1 MKIINREILPFQED
15 DFFSPLRD
23 KIDYARLVIFAT
35 RYLLLNIDTSA
46 SNCKC
51 KLKICVDKMSRLFFY
66 REDKFFSV
74 AFPFSVITE
83 GDEIVEISSFSG
95 ISIDSKALSS
105 VLSILE
111 DSSFKLNPS
120 VTDYYIESNTVETIG
135 ISLLEEIFQSE
146 PSYIRYD
153 YDPKY
158 ENGRL
163 HPLHH
168 IDINY
173 SSYGTFKLGLNS
185 SITTNY
191 FDNILNLNTD
201 CSYLKD

>member
-1 MKIINREILPFQED
+1 
-15 DFFSPLRD
+15 
-23 KIDYARLVIFAT
+23 
-35 RYLLLNIDTSA
+35 
-46 SNCKC
+46 
-51 KLKICVDKMSRLFFY
+51 MSRLFFY
-66 REDKFFSV
+66 RQDKFFSV

-83 GDEIVEISSFSG
+83 DDEIVEISSFSG

-120 VTDYYIESNTVETIG
+120 VTDYYIESNTVENIG

-146 PSYIRYD
+146 PSYVRYD

-158 ENGRL
+158 VNGRL

-168 IDINY
+168 LDINY
-173 SSYGTFKLGLNS
+173 SSYGTYKLGLNN
-185 SITTNY
+185 SIAIDY

-201 CSYLKD
+201 CTYLED